1 MGTFS
6 PTEGGLRYSAIPPKL
21 SSAGGV
27 PQGNAQGVRQAQ
39 VRPSVQPISAQI
51 RLFFCPIFVQLP
63 CRFAA
68 VAGVA
73 QALQIPLVCEHRPV
87 PLVVPDVVHVC
98 GPDPQSSGG
107 AGPAEGLFQQLR
119 RAQSVPRL
127 GSVHPAPGCRPFA
140 PPVFLWLVGR
150 AVAPGDQNPAPGS
163 PARSQWPIAHGLSPP
178 RQNKRARTG
187 TVRMLRN
194 MRLRLIGSGSNR
206 YSKIAPVCIA
216 CSTGTPAHNRRGE
229 GGSGA
234 SSGTADTVPK
244 CLFRLSPTVY
254 HSRS

>member
-6 PTEGGLRYSAIPPKL
+6 PTEGGLRYSAIPPEL

-27 PQGNAQGVRQAQ
+27 PQGNALGVRPAQ
-39 VRPSVQPISAQI
+39 VRPSVQPIQRSFVLFSVRFLCSSCAVL
-51 RLFFCPIFVQLP
+51 RLWQEWHRL
-63 CRFAA
+63 CRFLSSVNTVQSPLWSRMWSTS
-68 VAGVA
+68 VALTRSPLAA
-73 QALQIPLVCEHRPV
+73 QARQK
-87 PLVVPDVVHVC
+87 
-98 GPDPQSSGG
+98 GSFSSC
-107 AGPAEGLFQQLR
+107 ADRSP
-119 RAQSVPRL
+119 S
-127 GSVHPAPGCRPFA
+127 
-140 PPVFLWLVGR
+140 VFLWLVGR

-178 RQNKRARTG
+178 RQNKRARTD

-206 YSKIAPVCIA
+206 YLKIALVCSAGSRDTPSPVH
-216 CSTGTPAHNRRGE
+216 PAE

-234 SSGTADTVPK
+234 SSGTVDTVPK
-244 CLFRLSPTVY
+244 RLFRLSPTVY